1 MYNHIKLMKMQSIPK
16 TPPKILGEI
25 LSNNIPE
32 TNIDGLINEL

>member
-16 TPPKILGEI
+16 NTPKTLGGI

-32 TNIDGLINEL
+32 TNIDKLISEL